1 MVREAGMLAACR
13 IIKES
18 ASHNDDDNNDDND
31 NNNDEKPVNDNNNID
46 YMKSLRFP
54 FSSRYN

>member
-18 ASHNDDDNNDDND
+18 ASHNDDDDDDDND
-31 NNNDEKPVNDNNNID
+31 NNNNEEKTANDNNNID

-54 FSSRYN
+54 FSSR

>member
-18 ASHNDDDNNDDND
+18 ASHNDDDDDDND
-31 NNNDEKPVNDNNNID
+31 KNNNEEKTANDNNNID

-54 FSSRYN
+54 FSSR

>member
-18 ASHNDDDNNDDND
+18 ASHNDDDDDDND
-31 NNNDEKPVNDNNNID
+31 NNNNEEKTANDNKNID

-54 FSSRYN
+54 FSSR